1 MSYSA
6 EQGGRDPVVII
17 GPMDPRDLSD
27 EELVARAAASSG
39 AERDALVNALFSRHY
54 ERVARWCFR
63 FTNDREAAADLAQD
77 VFLKAHRH
85 LADFRGSSRFTTWL
99 YTIIRHES
107 LNRLRR
113 AAPVMETED
122 ALDDVAGD
130 DDPYDATERRHT
142 AERLRVLLS
151 EVLDQVERVVFTLH
165 YGDDMPLDSITRLLR
180 LENASGAKAYIVS
193 ARRKLARARQ
203 RILAKGQGL

>member
-1 MSYSA
+1 
-6 EQGGRDPVVII
+6 
-17 GPMDPRDLSD
+17 MDPRDLSD

-39 AERDALVNALFSRHY
+39 SERDALVNVLFSRHY
-54 ERVARWCFR
+54 ERVGRWCFR

-85 LADFRGSSRFTTWL
+85 LADFSGTSRFTTWL

-122 ALDDVAGD
+122 ALEDVAGD
-130 DDPYDATERRHT
+130 DDPYDATERLHT